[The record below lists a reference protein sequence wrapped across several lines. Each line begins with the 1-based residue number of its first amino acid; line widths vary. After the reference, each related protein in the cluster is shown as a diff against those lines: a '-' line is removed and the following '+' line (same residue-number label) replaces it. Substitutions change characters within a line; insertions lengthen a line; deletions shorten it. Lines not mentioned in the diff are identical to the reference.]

1 MSAFRNGGPAFP
13 QSLTFSPE
21 GIAHVAGEYF
31 ANCDGM
37 TLRDWLAGMALPS
50 VYKEGVGEIT
60 ETEMA
65 LDCYRIADAMIAARE
80 KEEA

>member
-1 MSAFRNGGPAFP
+1 MSLPHDGGPAFP
-13 QSLTFSPE
+13 L
-21 GIAHVAGEYF
+21 AGSDDYSYPPQ
-31 ANCDGM
+31 DGM